1 MYTGYKL
8 NKLEKYASP
17 CRHIRRKRR
26 SA

>member
-17 CRHIRRKRR
+17 CRHIRRKRP